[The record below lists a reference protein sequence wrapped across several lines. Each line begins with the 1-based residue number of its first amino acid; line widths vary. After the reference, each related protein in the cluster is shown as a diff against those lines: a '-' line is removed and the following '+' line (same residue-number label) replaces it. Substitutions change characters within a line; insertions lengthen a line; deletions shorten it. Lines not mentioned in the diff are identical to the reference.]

1 MPAIF
6 PLRLVSV
13 ARLFT
18 AGLLSLGLTAAPI
31 TFNGATGDITSKAV
45 FAKKG
50 GDKGGGNG
58 RGGGRDRGDRDRGD
72 RGGKSDRS
80 SSSGDRGK
88 GSAGNHRSLSE
99 TFEDVRSGRAFG
111 FGQEDRRIERAK
123 DRYGKG
129 LVQKGNRPNRD
140 LSTDPDRSRIAHRF
154 SKTQTDELI
163 GRGWKT
169 DKSVDGFVNHG
180 DRVRTMVALAKALGY
195 DASVGALQAN
205 FGTPMENGI
214 AVLQD
219 ELAAARAEAETDPDA
234 ALRVQELEAELA
246 AAIENAKPGKETTGD
261 WAIAD
266 LDVNDDGVVDRADL
280 AALGDIQK
288 EDDDGQTDFEDGVA
302 EDDEN
307 DETTVEASL
316 N

>member
-1 MPAIF
+1 MPTIF
-6 PLRLVSV
+6 PLRLISV
-13 ARLFT
+13 ARLFA
-18 AGLLSLGLTAAPI
+18 AGVLSLGLTAAPI
-31 TFNGATGDITSKAV
+31 TFNGATGDIASKAV

-50 GDKGGGNG
+50 GDKGGGKD

-80 SSSGDRGK
+80 GGSGDRGK
-88 GSAGNHRSLSE
+88 GIAGNHRSLST
-99 TFEDVRSGRAFG
+99 TFDDVRSGRAFG
-111 FGQEDRRIERAK
+111 FGQKDRRIERAK

-129 LVQKGNRPNRD
+129 LVQKGNRSSRD
-140 LSTDPDRSRIAHRF
+140 LSTNPDGSRVAHRF
-154 SKTQTDELI
+154 TKKQTDELI

-214 AVLQD
+214 AALQD
-219 ELAAARAEAETDPDA
+219 ELAAAKAEAETDPDA
-234 ALRVQELEAELA
+234 ALKVQELEAQLA
-246 AAIENAKPGKETTGD
+246 TAIESAKPGDEAAGD
-261 WAIAD
+261 WATAD
-266 LDVNDDGVVDRADL
+266 LDVNDDGIVDRADL
-280 AALGDIQK
+280 AALGDIQN
-288 EDDDGQTDFEDGVA
+288 EDDDDQTDIEDEVA
-302 EDDEN
+302 DDDEN